1 MAQKVLQ
8 FYIMKQIDVN
18 FLNIVQLIKHFDLH
32 DTCSN
37 EYMKVW
43 LTVTIKK
50 KTNTKWFQISQKWS
64 CDVYLKFN
72 KSNEFELMLTND
84 IRFKETTDLPERQ
97 VF

>member
-8 FYIMKQIDVN
+8 FYIMKKIDVN

-50 KTNTKWFQISQKWS
+50 KQIPNGFRLVRS
-64 CDVYLKFN
+64 
-72 KSNEFELMLTND
+72 
-84 IRFKETTDLPERQ
+84 DL
-97 VF
+97 VMYI